1 MEQDDILDKINSA
14 KEEFYSSNNKN
25 NIFKKKQKFNCAN
38 SIMSTVNESDV
49 FANVFIVKDD
59 TILFNYPV
67 FKLIASPEL
76 YLKMAE
82 HILEITEQIVIVYGK
97 YNMHFNCS
105 GVTVSAIERYKDFV
119 SIVSKKGLDNGKNLL
134 NKLDKVHIHN
144 SPSFIDYGLKVFIP
158 MVDNNIWNKLVIVS
172 KDSKDSKNA

>member
-1 MEQDDILDKINSA
+1 
-14 KEEFYSSNNKN
+14 
-25 NIFKKKQKFNCAN
+25 
-38 SIMSTVNESDV
+38 MSTVNESDV

-76 YLKMAE
+76 YLKMANY
-82 HILEITEQIVIVYGK
+82 ILEITEQIVSAHGK

-158 MVDNNIWNKLVIVS
+158 MVDNNIWNKLVIVP
-172 KDSKDSKNA
+172 KDSKNA